1 MDDAVLVAIG
11 HSTGSEGWD
20 RTQVWGQM
28 TWCVGRRSGGTSEGR
43 EIEVPTSTHLFGYPV
58 GWLRSDAVAGITLA
72 AYAIPVS
79 LAYATLA
86 GLPPQVGVYGYLMGG
101 LGYALAGSSRYLA
114 IGPTSAISLMI
125 AATVGDMAGDDAT
138 RYAGIATAAAVG
150 VGAFC
155 LIAWA
160 LRLSVLVKLISDS
173 VLVGFKAGAGL
184 TIAITQLPALFG
196 VTGGGHSV
204 PERVLILAGQLG
216 ATNLMTL
223 AIGVAALALLWCG
236 ERWLP
241 RWPVA
246 LGVVAL
252 SIIAV
257 TLFALTRFKITVTG
271 VIPPG
276 LPSPAMPTMP
286 LRDQDGIVALATG
299 CMLLAYIEGVAAAR
313 AFATKHRET
322 IDPRRELL
330 GLAAANIATAVV
342 GGYPVAGGLSQTAVN
357 EGAGARSRMSLVF
370 ASLTL
375 ALCLMFF
382 TTLLAGLPK
391 AVLAAVVL
399 MAVADLVD
407 LRAIARMRRASR
419 MDFLNAVAAFIGVLL
434 LGILPGILLAALI
447 SVLLLLVRSSTPH
460 VAFLGRIPGTDQ
472 YSDLHRHTDNEP
484 LVGVLACRPEASLL
498 YLNADYVQARILE
511 QLQVARAS
519 RVRTVICD
527 LSASPAMDLAGARML
542 AELSENLKDRG
553 IGLTITGA
561 HGQVRDLL
569 RAEGLDE
576 KIQGIT
582 RGRSLE
588 SELHASSEITQPT

>member
-1 MDDAVLVAIG
+1 V
-11 HSTGSEGWD
+11 
-20 RTQVWGQM
+20 
-28 TWCVGRRSGGTSEGR
+28 GR
-43 EIEVPTSTHLFGYPV
+43 EIRVATNAHLFRYPV
-58 GWLRSDAVAGITLA
+58 GWLRFDAVAGITLA

-101 LGYALAGSSRYLA
+101 LGYALVGSSRYLA

-125 AATVGDMAGDDAT
+125 AATVGDMAGDDAAH
-138 RYAGIATAAAVG
+138 YAGIATGAAVG
-150 VGAFC
+150 VGMSC

-184 TIAITQLPALFG
+184 TIAITQLPTLFG
-196 VTGGGHSV
+196 VAGGGHNV
-204 PERVLILAGQLG
+204 PERLLILAGQLG
-216 ATNLMTL
+216 AMNLVTL
-223 AIGVAALALLWCG
+223 AIGVAALALLWFG

-241 RWPVA
+241 KWPVA
-246 LGVVAL
+246 LGVVVL
-252 SIIAV
+252 SIIMVA
-257 TLFALTRFKITVTG
+257 FFELTRFKVTVTG

-276 LPSPAMPTMP
+276 LPLPAMPTVR
-286 LRDQDGIVALATG
+286 LRDEDGIVTLAIG

-322 IDPRRELL
+322 IDTRRELL
-330 GLAAANIATAVV
+330 GLAAANIATAAV

-357 EGAGARSRMSLVF
+357 EGAGARSRLSLVF
-370 ASLTL
+370 ASITL
-375 ALCLMFF
+375 GLCLMFF
-382 TTLLAGLPK
+382 TTLLADLPK

-399 MAVADLVD
+399 MAVAGLVD
-407 LRAIARMRRASR
+407 LRAIAHMRRASR
-419 MDFLNAVAAFIGVLL
+419 MDFLSATAALIGVLL

-447 SVLLLLVRSSTPH
+447 SLLLLLARSSTPH
-460 VAFLGRIPGTDQ
+460 VAFLGRIPGTER

-484 LVGVLACRPEASLL
+484 LAGVLACRPEASLL

-511 QLQVARAS
+511 QLEVASATKIRI
-519 RVRTVICD
+519 VVCD

-542 AELSENLKDRG
+542 GELSENLKDRG

-569 RAEGLDE
+569 RAEGLDD
-576 KIQGIT
+576 KIEGIV

-588 SELHASSEITQPT
+588 SELRECSDITQPT

>member
-1 MDDAVLVAIG
+1 MEKEIRA
-11 HSTGSEGWD
+11 STTA
-20 RTQVWGQM
+20 R
-28 TWCVGRRSGGTSEGR
+28 
-43 EIEVPTSTHLFGYPV
+43 LFGYPI
-58 GWLRSDAVAGITLA
+58 GWLPSDVIAGITLA

-125 AATVGDMAGDDAT
+125 AATVGGMAGDNSAHYAEIAT
-138 RYAGIATAAAVG
+138 TAAAGVG
-150 VGAFC
+150 VLC

-160 LRLSVLVKLISDS
+160 FRLSVLVKLISDS
-173 VLVGFKAGAGL
+173 VLIGFKAGAGL

-204 PERVLILAGQLG
+204 PERIFVLAGQLS
-216 ATNLMTL
+216 ATNLVTL
-223 AIGVAALALLWCG
+223 SIGMAALALLWCG

-241 RWPVA
+241 GRPVA

-252 SIIAV
+252 SILTVA
-257 TLFALTRFKITVTG
+257 LFELTRFNIAVTG

-276 LPSPAMPTMP
+276 LPLPAMPSAP
-286 LRDQDGIVALATG
+286 LREQDGIVALATG

-313 AFATKHRET
+313 AFATKHHET
-322 IDPRRELL
+322 IDTRRELL
-330 GLAAANIATAVV
+330 GLAAANIATAAV

-357 EGAGARSRMSLVF
+357 EGAGARSRVSLVL

-382 TTLLAGLPK
+382 TSLLAGLPK
-391 AVLAAVVL
+391 AVLAAVVM
-399 MAVADLVD
+399 MAVAGLVD
-407 LRAIARMRRASR
+407 LRGIARMRRSSR
-419 MDFLNAVAAFIGVLL
+419 MDFLNATAAFIGVLL

-447 SVLLLLVRSSTPH
+447 SILLLLAWSSTPR
-460 VAFLGRIPGTDQ
+460 VAVLGRIPGTDQ
-472 YSDLHRHTDNEP
+472 YSDLHRHKDNEP

-498 YLNADYVQARILE
+498 YLNADFVQARILE
-511 QLQVARAS
+511 QLEVARPT
-519 RVRTVICD
+519 RIRTVICD

-542 AELSENLKDRG
+542 AELSETLKDRG
-553 IGLTITGA
+553 IKLTVTGA

-569 RAEGLDE
+569 RAEGLDG
-576 KIQGIT
+576 KIQGIA

-588 SELHASSEITQPT
+588 SELRACSDGIQPS

>member
-1 MDDAVLVAIG
+1 MG
-11 HSTGSEGWD
+11 K
-20 RTQVWGQM
+20 
-28 TWCVGRRSGGTSEGR
+28 
-43 EIEVPTSTHLFGYPV
+43 EIRAPTTARLFGYPV
-58 GWLRSDAVAGITLA
+58 GWLPSDLVAGITLA

-125 AATVGDMAGDDAT
+125 AATVGNMAGDNSVH
-138 RYAGIATAAAVG
+138 YAEIATAAAAGVG
-150 VGAFC
+150 VLC

-160 LRLSVLVKLISDS
+160 FRLSVLVKLISDS
-173 VLVGFKAGAGL
+173 VLIGFKAGAGL

-204 PERVLILAGQLG
+204 PERIFVLAGQLS
-216 ATNLMTL
+216 ATNLVTL
-223 AIGVAALALLWCG
+223 AIGMAALGLLWCG

-241 RWPVA
+241 GRPVA

-252 SIIAV
+252 SIV
-257 TLFALTRFKITVTG
+257 TVALFELTRFKVTVTG

-276 LPSPAMPTMP
+276 LPLPAIPSAP
-286 LRDQDGIVALATG
+286 LREQDGIVALTTG

-313 AFATKHRET
+313 AFATKHHET
-322 IDPRRELL
+322 IDTRRELL
-330 GLAAANIATAVV
+330 GLAAANIATAAV

-357 EGAGARSRMSLVF
+357 EGAGARSRISLVF

-382 TTLLAGLPK
+382 TTLLADLPK

-399 MAVADLVD
+399 MAVAGLIDLPG
-407 LRAIARMRRASR
+407 IARMRRSSR
-419 MDFLNAVAAFIGVLL
+419 MDFLNATAAFIGVLL

-447 SVLLLLVRSSTPH
+447 SILLLLAWSSTPH
-460 VAFLGRIPGTDQ
+460 VAVLGRIPGTDQ
-472 YSDLHRHTDNEP
+472 YSDLHRHKDNEP
-484 LVGVLACRPEASLL
+484 LAGVLACRPEASLL
-498 YLNADYVQARILE
+498 YLNADSVQARILE
-511 QLQVARAS
+511 QLEVARPT
-519 RVRTVICD
+519 RIRTVVCD

-542 AELSENLKDRG
+542 AELCENLKDRG
-553 IGLTITGA
+553 IKLTVTGA

-569 RAEGLDE
+569 RAEGLDG
-576 KIQGIT
+576 KIEGIA

-588 SELHASSEITQPT
+588 SELRA